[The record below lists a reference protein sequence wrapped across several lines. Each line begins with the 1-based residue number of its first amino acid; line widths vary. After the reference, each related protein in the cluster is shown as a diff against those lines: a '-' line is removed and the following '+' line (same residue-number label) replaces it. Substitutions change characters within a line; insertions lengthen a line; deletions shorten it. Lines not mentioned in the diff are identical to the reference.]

1 MATEDNIR
9 RIKNSLDKRN
19 TRGRSRYRKT
29 SSRNR
34 KIANNTKRYVT
45 NNNNDDKNK
54 SPEDFLKEYNNMI
67 NSRSKNEYAEMQ
79 LAEYY
84 EDRKNEEIK
93 AAKQARIKEERQAN
107 IQAEHDRRVEKQ
119 RKKRERRM
127 KIKGFVR
134 DFIKSLKKPFM
145 KIAAIGVSVATLLPA
160 AATVSKEHK
169 NINNEEKPV
178 TEISDTNR
186 EMETK
191 TQNSDIEQAY
201 NEIKNDNKGKVSDLT
216 EQTNKKQL
224 VGRIELQIKEYLS
237 NKRVKNVNNFY
248 ISNGLYFAT
257 IAQVNANDGTLN
269 EHPVSVGGFLT
280 VEQKRALDYINEIN
294 SGNEDHLDELYH
306 LKDVIEEQMSENN
319 KTNENIVQNH
329 DIDR

>member
-19 TRGRSRYRKT
+19 IRRRNKYRGNSFRSRRVVN
-29 SSRNR
+29 SRNSH
-34 KIANNTKRYVT
+34 IT
-45 NNNNDDKNK
+45 NNDNNENNK
-54 SPEDFLKEYNNMI
+54 SPEDFLKEYNNMMKVR
-67 NSRSKNEYAEMQ
+67 SRNEYADMQ

-107 IQAEHDRRVEKQ
+107 IQAEHDRRVEKH
-119 RKKRERRM
+119 RKKRDRRT
-127 KIKGFVR
+127 KIKGFFR

-145 KIAAIGVSVATLLPA
+145 RIAAIGVSVATLLPA

-178 TEISDTNR
+178 TEISDTDR
-186 EMETK
+186 ETETIA
-191 TQNSDIEQAY
+191 QNSDIEQAY
-201 NEIKNDNKGKVSDLT
+201 NEIKNDNKGKVSDLA

-224 VGRIELQIKEYLS
+224 IGRVELQIKEYLS
-237 NKRVKNVNNFY
+237 NKRVKNVNNLY

-257 IAQVNANDGTLN
+257 IGQVNTKDGTLN

-294 SGNEDHLDELYH
+294 SGNEDHFDELYH
-306 LKDVIEEQMSENN
+306 LKDIIEEQISENN
-319 KTNENIVQNH
+319 KTNQNIIQN
-329 DIDR
+329 DGIDR